1 MNRPSGGEAAGASAA
16 PSRVTLAQIFTVFLT
31 IGATSIGGG
40 VVAYLRRGLV
50 ARRGWLDDAT
60 FVQMLSISEAL
71 PGLNGTNIAILAG
84 DHLRGIYGAIAAI
97 VGICLP
103 GALIMFAVGI
113 AYAAHGDRPVTTAI
127 LATVAAAAVGLV
139 FSVTAQ
145 LGRSTLNRVSDLVFV
160 GLTATLVHSLHLSV
174 LLALLIVGSARD
186 LVASAATRRHKQSRI
201 MKQLYALSRRIR
213 LSVDTDDRGRHGRV
227 PGNEVVDR

>member
-1 MNRPSGGEAAGASAA
+1 MNRPSGREAAAPSATL
-16 PSRVTLAQIFTVFLT
+16 SRVTLAQIFTAFLT

-50 ARRGWLDDAT
+50 AKRGWLDDAT

-97 VGICLP
+97 AGICLP
-103 GALIMFAVGI
+103 GALIMFAVGV
-113 AYAAHGDRPVTTAI
+113 AYASHGDHPVTTAI

-145 LGRSTLNRVSDLVFV
+145 LGRSTLNRLSDLVFV
-160 GLTATLVHSLHLSV
+160 GLTVTLVHFLHISV
-174 LLALLIVGSARD
+174 LLALLIVG
-186 LVASAATRRHKQSRI
+186 
-201 MKQLYALSRRIR
+201 ALAIWWHRPRPNGTNSTG
-213 LSVDTDDRGRHGRV
+213 S
-227 PGNEVVDR
+227 

>member
-1 MNRPSGGEAAGASAA
+1 MNRPSGGEAAAPSATL
-16 PSRVTLAQIFTVFLT
+16 SRVTLAQIFTAFLT

-50 ARRGWLDDAT
+50 AKRGWLDDAT

-97 VGICLP
+97 AGICLP
-103 GALIMFAVGI
+103 GALIMFAVGV
-113 AYAAHGDRPVTTAI
+113 AYAAHGDRAVTTAI

-145 LGRSTLNRVSDLVFV
+145 LGRSTLNRLSDLVFV
-160 GLTATLVHSLHLSV
+160 GLTVTLVHFLHISV
-174 LLALLIVGSARD
+174 LLALLIVG
-186 LVASAATRRHKQSRI
+186 
-201 MKQLYALSRRIR
+201 ALAIWWHRPRPNGTNSTG
-213 LSVDTDDRGRHGRV
+213 S
-227 PGNEVVDR
+227 